1 MSWTSLALVVLT
13 GGGLVA
19 YYNNEKQ
26 KRVEGTGTPLLSV
39 PSLACDPRHVHSLI
53 SRHVATAALSHN
65 LQQKTA
71 GKAAVGGPW
80 KLVDQDGRPFSNDH
94 LKGGFAL
101 LYFGFTHCPDICPD
115 ELVKLAEAVDLIG
128 ASAWHGWSFTAASF
142 TPVHS
147 PRHRHTREQRSRL
160 GSRCSQCLSASI
172 RHGTT

>member
-26 KRVEGTGTPLLSV
+26 KRVEGTGTPQRRV

-80 KLVDQDGRPFSNDH
+80 KLVDQNGRPFSNDH

-128 ASAWHGWSFTAASF
+128 ASAWHVDGHSLLL
-142 TPVHS
+142 TPVHP

-160 GSRCSQCLSASI
+160 GSRYSQCSSAST